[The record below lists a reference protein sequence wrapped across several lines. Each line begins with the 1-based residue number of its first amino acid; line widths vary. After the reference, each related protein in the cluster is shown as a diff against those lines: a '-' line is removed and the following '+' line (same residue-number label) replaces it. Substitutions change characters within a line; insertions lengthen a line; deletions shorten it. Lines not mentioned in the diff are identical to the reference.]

1 MPREEGPATK
11 SDTPQARAD
20 QRRFAFIFGFLYFV
34 QGIAEPT
41 EGLIAQPVRSLLR
54 SWGHD
59 AAGIGAFVAVLSIPW
74 MIKPVYGLLTD
85 FVPVFGSRR
94 RSWLI
99 IWTAA
104 TALALSLL
112 WLFPPQHGGTTT
124 LLLMLLVPT
133 VGVAFTDVV
142 VDALMVEEGQPRGIT
157 GTLQSVQWGAMYG
170 AMILTGWLG
179 GYLSAR
185 GMQTTGFIICA
196 LTATSSFV
204 LAWVMVKEPP
214 IERPKG
220 TARAA
225 AKALLTAAMH
235 PAVLGV
241 GVFLFL
247 VNFNPFGSSVR
258 YVHMTDHL
266 GLGEE
271 LYGTMVSVQAV
282 AAVAA
287 AAVYGWICRRVS
299 FKILIHGCIAGA
311 IFCTLCWW
319 ALDSARSA
327 LIIALIYGFL
337 LMLTS
342 LVQLDIAARYVPPA
356 VAATCFALLMSLCN
370 LAASLSEAVGGTLY
384 TAWGETM
391 GADGSFN
398 TLVGV
403 GAGFTALCWLV
414 VPWLSRLSVA
424 EAPEEIT
431 APLSPDHP
439 APTPPSEPQEPE
451 EPTEA

>member
-1 MPREEGPATK
+1 M
-11 SDTPQARAD
+11 
-20 QRRFAFIFGFLYFV
+20 

-104 TALALSLL
+104 TAAALSLM
-112 WLFPPQHGGTTT
+112 WLFPPQHGATTT

-170 AMILTGWLG
+170 AMIITGWLG
-179 GYLSAR
+179 GWLSAR
-185 GMQTTGFIICA
+185 GMQTTGFVICA
-196 LTATSSFV
+196 ATATSSLV
-204 LAWVMVKEPP
+204 VAWFMVKEPP
-214 IERPKG
+214 TERPPG
-220 TARAA
+220 TATGA

-282 AAVAA
+282 AAVTA

-299 FKILIHGCIAGA
+299 FRVLVHGCIVGA
-311 IFCTLCWW
+311 IVCTLCWW
-319 ALDSARSA
+319 GLSGARSA
-327 LIIALIYGFL
+327 MLIALIYGFL
-337 LMLTS
+337 LMLAS

-384 TAWGETM
+384 TAWSETL
-391 GADGSFN
+391 GAGAAFS
-398 TLVGV
+398 TLVTV
-403 GAGFTALCWLV
+403 GAGFTALCWFV
-414 VPWLSRLSVA
+414 VPWLNRLSVA
-424 EAPEEIT
+424 DAPDEIT
-431 APLSPDHP
+431 APLM
-439 APTPPSEPQEPE
+439 PE
-451 EPTEA
+451 EAGSAPAADE